1 MSEGAGKTLVV
12 GLVEAR
18 TPGLVLFEE
27 LSRTVLELEKIC
39 AVEHTLPK
47 RFSLSHPFLVQ

>member
-1 MSEGAGKTLVV
+1 MSEAAGKILAV
-12 GLVEAR
+12 GLVGAR
-18 TPGLVLFEE
+18 TPRLVLFEE

-47 RFSLSHPFLVQ
+47 RFSLSHLFLVQ

>member
-1 MSEGAGKTLVV
+1 MSEEAGKILVV
-12 GLVEAR
+12 GLVGAK
-18 TPGLVLFEE
+18 TPRLVLFEE

-47 RFSLSHPFLVQ
+47 RFSLSHPFLVE

>member
-1 MSEGAGKTLVV
+1 MSEGAGKILAV
-12 GLVEAR
+12 GLVGAR
-18 TPGLVLFEE
+18 TPRPVLFEE

-47 RFSLSHPFLVQ
+47 RFSLSHLFLVQ